1 MTIEDFFVS
10 CHRLPAA
17 PAACLTATLVAIL
30 MTAGITTGAAASP
43 GMASEDVVATETVS
57 DQAEAA
63 MTQVL
68 DLSSLSDMDSLIAR
82 LANRRVIF
90 VGESHDRYEDHLNQL
105 AVIEGLH
112 AQGKPLAIGMEFF
125 QQPFQDALDAYIAG
139 EISEADLLRRTEYF
153 DRWRFDYR
161 LYRPLLRFAREQGI
175 PVIALNLEAELT
187 RRVGEVGIAGLTEAE
202 RARIPADIDRED
214 PTYRERIEA
223 VFAMHPS
230 EREQDVEQFMEVQL
244 LWDEGMAERAA
255 AYLKANPDRTLVVLA
270 GSGHIEYGQGIPKRL
285 TRRLD
290 APTATILNGT
300 QRPMDP
306 AAADFFLYPQE
317 VKLPAAGLLG
327 VMLEPGID
335 QRGALIQG
343 FADASGA
350 KDAGIKEG
358 DRIVQ
363 IGDQP
368 VAAYADVRIALIDG
382 HPGEKLPVGVLRK
395 GKGDADERL
404 SFDVELR

>member
-1 MTIEDFFVS
+1 MSYLRFSMFVVTAALVS
-10 CHRLPAA
+10 GAGAGSDPA
-17 PAACLTATLVAIL
+17 PAQEPPAQTEATQAPD
-30 MTAGITTGAAASP
+30 P
-43 GMASEDVVATETVS
+43 GTR
-57 DQAEAA
+57 
-63 MTQVL
+63 VL
-68 DLSSLSDMDSLIAR
+68 DLGALSDMSDLLDRIAD
-82 LANRRVIF
+82 RRVVF

-112 AQGKPLAIGMEFF
+112 ARGKPLAIGMEFF
-125 QQPFQDALDAYIAG
+125 QQPYQSAIDAYLAG
-139 EISEADLLRRTEYF
+139 DVDEAEFLRRTEYF

-161 LYRPLLRFAREQGI
+161 LYRPILRFAREHGI

-202 RARIPADIDRED
+202 RARIPAEIDRSD

-230 EREQDVEQFMEVQL
+230 ERQQDVENFLEVQL

-255 AYLKANPDRTLVVLA
+255 VYLEENPERTFVVLA
-270 GSGHIEYGQGIPKRL
+270 GSGHVEYGQGIPSRL

-290 APTATILNGT
+290 VPTAIILNGT

-306 AAADFFLYPQE
+306 DAADFFLYPKE
-317 VKLPAAGLLG
+317 VALPASGLLG
-327 VMLEPGID
+327 VMLESGVD
-335 QRGALIQG
+335 RGGAVIQG
-343 FADASGA
+343 FAETSGA
-350 KDAGIKEG
+350 KDAGIQEG

-368 VAAYADVRIALIDG
+368 VSAYADVRIALLDKG
-382 HPGEKLPVGVLRK
+382 PGEKMPVEVLRK
-395 GKGDADERL
+395 RTLGADERL
-404 SFDVELR
+404 SFQVELH

>member
-1 MTIEDFFVS
+1 MTIEDSFVS
-10 CHRLPAA
+10 CHRLAAA
-17 PAACLTATLVAIL
+17 PAACLTATLAAVL
-30 MTAGITTGAAASP
+30 MTAGIIAGAAASA
-43 GMASEDVVATETVS
+43 GTASHEQPAAEAVS
-57 DQAEAA
+57 DQAATA
-63 MTQVL
+63 KTQVL
-68 DLSSLSDMDSLIAR
+68 DLSSLSDLDSLIAR
-82 LANRRVIF
+82 IADRKVIF
-90 VGESHDRYEDHLNQL
+90 VGESHDRYEDHLSQL

-125 QQPFQDALDAYIAG
+125 QQPFQAALDAYIAG

-187 RRVGEVGIAGLTEAE
+187 RRVGEVGIAGLTDAE
-202 RARIPADIDRED
+202 RARIPAEIDRSD
-214 PTYRERIEA
+214 PSYRERIEA

-244 LWDEGMAERAA
+244 LWDEGMAEHAA
-255 AYLKANPDRTLVVLA
+255 TYLRENPDRTLVILA
-270 GSGHIEYGQGIPKRL
+270 GSGHIEYGQGIPKRF

-317 VKLPAAGLLG
+317 VKLPASGLLG

-335 QRGALIQG
+335 QRGAMIKG
-343 FADASGA
+343 FGDSSGA
-350 KDAGIKEG
+350 KDAGLKEG

-382 HPGEKLPVGVLRK
+382 HPGEKVPVGVLRK

-404 SFDVELR
+404 NFDVELR